1 VPSVVLSY
9 NAAPAEAGA
18 TKFHEATER
27 IIADANRAA
36 KAMRDAT
43 APRSSGGSGGGARQ
57 YTRQLEAQRKQI
69 ERLERSI
76 KRLQTARDGGVVS
89 QKRQLQAALTALS
102 TLGEEQRA
110 YAQLTRWHQRRATA
124 MGKEFNVA
132 EHLATA
138 RRRLAQLDQRAASVF
153 STQAVKAR
161 DLRGNMLRLANA
173 VALTNTNIGFLVTRV
188 SLLGTALT
196 GLGGV
201 AGGSGAEAAAGGIGG
216 IATGIAG
223 GVAAVGAAIGFLVKR
238 QSDLEVS
245 LDEVSAITG
254 IVGDEL
260 DVLTQDV
267 IRFATASTK
276 SVGEVALAFQ
286 KIASVR
292 PELIQDRDALNAL
305 TQASLLLSDAAGGEL
320 EPAVK
325 AITTTLDQF
334 ALRGQDAGFVVDA
347 LAAGAKIGVVEI
359 PQLAEGVA
367 RVGAIAK
374 QAGFGV
380 TELVAALELA
390 GKAGLPLEITSRS
403 LRGIILR
410 LQVQRGLSGNLP
422 DVLQA
427 VADEALNAEEKLK
440 LFGEQNIALA
450 NFLIP
455 NSELLREM
463 EEATKEV
470 GVAVEQMNAR
480 LDNIPG
486 AASRA
491 KAAMSGL
498 IAALS
503 NTSFIEGVGDFVQR
517 RLEAIATGAT
527 FASNLVNLG
536 LGAALAEQLTID
548 QVTESLRKLEEARS
562 KLDDFSVTDVLI
574 VPGLD
579 AQIEGLREAK
589 ELLEGIPAAAENLK
603 FQQGAGGLAALLG
616 FPSREGG
623 GGSGAGGG
631 PNELEKGLA
640 KALGDQNDALEN
652 QIALARLGARAR
664 AQLAAEQ
671 KAVNE
676 ATKRGLLLSD
686 AQKNS
691 ARELAAELFDVAKAN
706 RDAENSYRK
715 GIDIQEEIAKTEK
728 LIEAETLEGE
738 ARIARIRIVNA
749 EFEALA
755 EIRGEN
761 KKQETDAEKA
771 AKKSLQVQSTIDDER
786 IRIAERTRDRIA
798 TGLSEAFVS
807 AFDTSRDEAFDFF
820 EFLTDLART
829 SAEEISKELIIQPL
843 LGLGTSGI
851 KSLFSS
857 AASSQ
862 LSGGTAPG
870 GAPAGTTPTTSA
882 FGLTGTLGTLGSGVL
897 GLGALASIGLLAGGG
912 GNLFDRNS
920 GGVGRV
926 ALNAG
931 ATGFLVGGGL
941 GVAGGAA
948 LGATL
953 PTFVLGGAAAGAKSP
968 LGPIG
973 ALVGAALGASIGA
986 IVASEQD
993 RAGKTRVTTR
1003 TVEAGVAAP
1012 RLGKAEAFDVRAG
1025 RKFFED
1031 NVGITLR
1038 DIIRDFGSIKEFRD
1052 TFRTGLPPVSQVTP
1066 FGEAQITGIKSP
1078 KQTVVPALVDAQ
1090 GNRLTNRNVS
1100 DIAGGKGSR
1109 LDQVVAG
1116 FAESEKNAS
1125 IAALA
1130 ISERITENI
1139 ADFQAQI
1146 FSAISLDD
1154 VDVVGIALRELESG
1168 LKART
1173 VSGKQ
1178 LQKILKDQA
1187 RATLEALE
1195 LPTDVLGKGKKFTE
1209 DQRTGFGELLINFR
1223 SFEDDLAALAGV
1235 EVTQTSVALRDIR
1248 DRFGELATISRELDR
1263 PLSNVLLALELGEQ
1277 KIRDTSTLE
1286 IEKGLLAEVEPLAV
1300 KLIEFERQI
1309 AQRRLREVEAAG
1321 GDLLRAEELNVLQR
1335 QKLIENETSP
1345 LSSLIDSLTIGELGG
1360 ASVPDRLASAR
1371 TAFEES
1377 LLTGDF
1383 GAIAGAGQSLIGLSR
1398 QAFASGAPFQQ
1409 DVSFVTDAVQGI
1421 IDKFDPTE
1429 AFGGLMTTQTTILN
1443 DTLLEVIDRLE
1454 RIDEKL
1460 AAGAVNGIIAT

>member
-1 VPSVVLSY
+1 
-9 NAAPAEAGA
+9 
-18 TKFHEATER
+18 
-27 IIADANRAA
+27 
-36 KAMRDAT
+36 
-43 APRSSGGSGGGARQ
+43 
-57 YTRQLEAQRKQI
+57 
-69 ERLERSI
+69 
-76 KRLQTARDGGVVS
+76 
-89 QKRQLQAALTALS
+89 
-102 TLGEEQRA
+102 
-110 YAQLTRWHQRRATA
+110 
-124 MGKEFNVA
+124 
-132 EHLATA
+132 
-138 RRRLAQLDQRAASVF
+138 
-153 STQAVKAR
+153 
-161 DLRGNMLRLANA
+161 
-173 VALTNTNIGFLVTRV
+173 
-188 SLLGTALT
+188 
-196 GLGGV
+196 
-201 AGGSGAEAAAGGIGG
+201 
-216 IATGIAG
+216 
-223 GVAAVGAAIGFLVKR
+223 
-238 QSDLEVS
+238 
-245 LDEVSAITG
+245 
-254 IVGDEL
+254 
-260 DVLTQDV
+260 
-267 IRFATASTK
+267 
-276 SVGEVALAFQ
+276 
-286 KIASVR
+286 
-292 PELIQDRDALNAL
+292 
-305 TQASLLLSDAAGGEL
+305 
-320 EPAVK
+320 
-325 AITTTLDQF
+325 
-334 ALRGQDAGFVVDA
+334 
-347 LAAGAKIGVVEI
+347 
-359 PQLAEGVA
+359 
-367 RVGAIAK
+367 
-374 QAGFGV
+374 
-380 TELVAALELA
+380 
-390 GKAGLPLEITSRS
+390 
-403 LRGIILR
+403 
-410 LQVQRGLSGNLP
+410 
-422 DVLQA
+422 
-427 VADEALNAEEKLK
+427 
-440 LFGEQNIALA
+440 
-450 NFLIP
+450 
-455 NSELLREM
+455 
-463 EEATKEV
+463 
-470 GVAVEQMNAR
+470 
-480 LDNIPG
+480 
-486 AASRA
+486 
-491 KAAMSGL
+491 
-498 IAALS
+498 
-503 NTSFIEGVGDFVQR
+503 
-517 RLEAIATGAT
+517 
-527 FASNLVNLG
+527 
-536 LGAALAEQLTID
+536 
-548 QVTESLRKLEEARS
+548 
-562 KLDDFSVTDVLI
+562 
-574 VPGLD
+574 
-579 AQIEGLREAK
+579 
-589 ELLEGIPAAAENLK
+589 
-603 FQQGAGGLAALLG
+603 
-616 FPSREGG
+616 
-623 GGSGAGGG
+623 
-631 PNELEKGLA
+631 
-640 KALGDQNDALEN
+640 
-652 QIALARLGARAR
+652 
-664 AQLAAEQ
+664 
-671 KAVNE
+671 
-676 ATKRGLLLSD
+676 
-686 AQKNS
+686 
-691 ARELAAELFDVAKAN
+691 
-706 RDAENSYRK
+706 
-715 GIDIQEEIAKTEK
+715 
-728 LIEAETLEGE
+728 
-738 ARIARIRIVNA
+738 
-749 EFEALA
+749 
-755 EIRGEN
+755 
-761 KKQETDAEKA
+761 
-771 AKKSLQVQSTIDDER
+771 
-786 IRIAERTRDRIA
+786 
-798 TGLSEAFVS
+798 
-807 AFDTSRDEAFDFF
+807 
-820 EFLTDLART
+820 
-829 SAEEISKELIIQPL
+829 
-843 LGLGTSGI
+843 
-851 KSLFSS
+851 
-857 AASSQ
+857 
-862 LSGGTAPG
+862 
-870 GAPAGTTPTTSA
+870 
-882 FGLTGTLGTLGSGVL
+882 LGTLGSGVL

-1409 DVSFVTDAVQGI
+1409 DVSFVTDTVQAV

-1443 DTLLEVIDRLE
+1443 DTLLQVIDRLE